1 MGTREPPVIERNSA
15 EARTR
20 STPPSST
27 PRRRVGCS
35 SGSLLARSSERA
47 VDDDRRV
54 AGEVLAITGIPPYLI
69 PSYPG
74 PIAGIGGWP
83 IDVDVEWGSVLALSW
98 CHRKFLRMRY
108 RETCKRDSPRQF
120 VRMMLQHN
128 MVTNTAYFTGN
139 PAYSTSSY
147 SPAGPRSTRRLAPG
161 RTVVSR
167 RWPGLT
173 LTWMALAVSRRI
185 VCCCVTW
192 LPRDAMRWAPFGFP
206 SMHRRRQT
214 IYEL

>member
-47 VDDDRRV
+47 VDDDHRV
-54 AGEVLAITGIPPYLI
+54 AGEVLAITGNPPYLI

-98 CHRKFLRMRY
+98 CHRKFLRI
-108 RETCKRDSPRQF
+108 
-120 VRMMLQHN
+120 
-128 MVTNTAYFTGN
+128 A
-139 PAYSTSSY
+139 
-147 SPAGPRSTRRLAPG
+147 
-161 RTVVSR
+161 
-167 RWPGLT
+167 
-173 LTWMALAVSRRI
+173 I
-185 VCCCVTW
+185 
-192 LPRDAMRWAPFGFP
+192 PRDLQE
-206 SMHRRRQT
+206 RQPAAVRSNDAAAQHGNE
-214 IYEL
+214 YGVLYR